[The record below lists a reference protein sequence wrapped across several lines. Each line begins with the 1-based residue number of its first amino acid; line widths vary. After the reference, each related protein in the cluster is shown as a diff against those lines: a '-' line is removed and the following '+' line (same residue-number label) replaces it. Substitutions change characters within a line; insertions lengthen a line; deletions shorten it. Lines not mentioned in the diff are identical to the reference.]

1 MICER
6 QAAAEKIERHDLFS
20 QLLEANDNNLDATTL
35 TESELIGDYFS
46 SEMTYIDW
54 LLKPIPRETFIS
66 SLSPGMRYVIC
77 SWGQMAEISFCA

>member
-1 MICER
+1 MIRER

-46 SEMTYIDW
+46 SKISYFDW
-54 LLKPIPRETFIS
+54 LLKPKPRKH
-66 SLSPGMRYVIC
+66 LYLPCRR
-77 SWGQMAEISFCA
+77 A